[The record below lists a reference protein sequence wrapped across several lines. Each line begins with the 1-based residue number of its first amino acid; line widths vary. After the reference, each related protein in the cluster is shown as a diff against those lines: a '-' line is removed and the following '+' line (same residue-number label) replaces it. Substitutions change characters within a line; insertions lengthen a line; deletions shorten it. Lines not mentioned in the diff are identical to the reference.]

1 MEKIKRVGVTGIF
14 GSGKSTVTSIFKKY
28 GIEVISCDEIVHF
41 LLEKENIKKKLIK
54 IFGKEIVKDGK
65 IDRKKI
71 SDIIFKNKLK
81 KKELENLIHP
91 LVFKEIDK
99 KIKRDIDKIK
109 KKGIIIVEIPL
120 LFETKSEK
128 KFDFILVVSA
138 SPEIIKERLK
148 EKFSSKEVE
157 LRWRNQI
164 PLIYKEKNA
173 NFVIDNSGTISQT
186 EKIVKEIIKKIISQ

>member
-128 KFDFILVVSA
+128 KFDFIIVVSA

>member
-71 SDIIFKNKLK
+71 SDILFKNKLK

-128 KFDFILVVSA
+128 KFDFIIVVSA